1 MRMKNRML
9 LLLLI
14 ALILVGLALLFWPA
28 RIRNDT
34 PPATPVEHDRSDEP
48 RVDATPAP
56 VRDTPSSDPAD
67 MAAQTS
73 SSLTQQAKDAWN
85 SGAIPEAMS
94 LYQQAIEADPDNP
107 APYTGYGR
115 LLTLMVSYD
124 QALPL
129 LERARDLQAG
139 NAQPWLDLATLYE
152 RSQRFDESFAAQ
164 AEAAKI
170 VGAEAITRD
179 EQGRFVIVG
188 DTLW

>member
-1 MRMKNRML
+1 MKRQML
-9 LLLLI
+9 LFLLI
-14 ALILVGLALLFWPA
+14 VLFITGALLLFWPA
-28 RIRNDT
+28 QIRNDT
-34 PPATPVEHDRSDEP
+34 PPVTPVERDRSDEP

-56 VRDTPSSDPAD
+56 VSDTPSSSDPAD
-67 MAAQTS
+67 MSAQTS

-94 LYQQAIEADPDNP
+94 LYQQAIKADPDNP

-179 EQGRFVIVG
+179 GQGRFVIVG